1 MKKDG
6 IFETIKS
13 FIDFHSR
20 KIRLKLIFYS
30 LITGIIT
37 GVIVSSYTL
46 LLSKI
51 TVFRNYLI
59 EKNINSALPLIIIL
73 FILVAIIIQYTLNKY
88 PLISGSG
95 IPQVMGLIQKK
106 VKFNWLPELI
116 TKFFSGLLAIFIG
129 FSLGREGPSIH
140 LGSLVGQGVNEVS
153 KRTEVERKYLVTCG
167 ASAGLA
173 AAFNA
178 PLSGSIFAI
187 EELHRFFSPILL
199 ICVLIASLFAN
210 LISKLLLGSKLS
222 FESFSFISPVNFELK
237 EILLHLVLISILCFI
252 MVLLASIFN
261 YSIIKFKDT
270 YSKIKLNKYTK
281 ISITALFS
289 LLVIYFLPDISG
301 GGHHII
307 EHLLD
312 YHSTFRLLGLILV
325 GKFLFTMISYSTG
338 SPGGIFLP
346 LLVIGALIGK
356 IYGLFLVNTFN
367 FSEEYI
373 TLFVLIA
380 MTSYFTA
387 VVRTPITGI
396 ILILEMTGN
405 FSNLFSLV
413 ITATITY
420 AFSELLKH
428 NSVYEELFENMFKED
443 DDKYKLI
450 EKSEKIVTIKIP
462 VISDSKLSNKMI
474 RDIEWPPNLLIIGI
488 ERSGSSQFIPKGD
501 TVIKDSDILI
511 LLTDENTSKRY
522 MNKLS
527 ELSTENIDIYNI

>member
-6 IFETIKS
+6 IFETVKS

-30 LITGIIT
+30 LLT
-37 GVIVSSYTL
+37 GVITGTIVSAYTY

-51 TVFRNYLI
+51 TIFRNNFI
-59 EKNINSALPLIIIL
+59 GNNINLSLPLIILL
-73 FILVAIIIQYTLNKY
+73 FIVVAMIIQYTLNKY

-106 VKFNWLPELI
+106 VKFNWFPELI

-140 LGSLVGQGVNEVS
+140 LGSLVGEGVNEVS
-153 KRTEVERKYLVTCG
+153 KRTEVERKYLITCG

-178 PLSGSIFAI
+178 PLAGAIFAI
-187 EELHRFFSPILL
+187 EELHKFFSPILL
-199 ICVLIASLFAN
+199 ICVLIASLFSN
-210 LISKLLLGSKLS
+210 LVSKFLLGTKLS
-222 FESFSFISPVNFELK
+222 FESFSFISPVNFVPK
-237 EILLHLVLISILCFI
+237 EILLHLILISILSFI
-252 MVLLASIFN
+252 MVLLATIFN
-261 YSIIKFKDT
+261 YFIIKFKDT
-270 YSKIKLNKYTK
+270 YTKINLSPYTK
-281 ISITALFS
+281 MSVVS
-289 LLVIYFLPDISG
+289 LLSLLIIYFLPDITG

-312 YHSTFRLLGLILV
+312 YNSTFRLLGLVMI
-325 GKFLFTMISYSTG
+325 GKFFFTMLSYSTG
-338 SPGGIFLP
+338 APGGIFLP
-346 LLVIGALIGK
+346 LLVIGALVGK
-356 IYGLFLVNTFN
+356 IYGLFLVGTFN
-367 FSEEYI
+367 FSQEYI
-373 TLFVLIA
+373 TLFVLVA

-413 ITATITY
+413 ITAAITY

-428 NSVYEELFENMFKED
+428 NSVYEELFENMFKKQDEEAQTF
-443 DDKYKLI
+443 
-450 EKSEKIVTIKIP
+450 EKNEKIVTIKIP
-462 VISDSKLSNKMI
+462 VMSDSKLSNKMI
-474 RDIEWPPNLLIIGI
+474 RDIDWPQNLLIIGI

-501 TVIKDSDILI
+501 TVLKDSDILI

-527 ELSTENIDIYNI
+527 ELTIENIDIQNI

>member
-1 MKKDG
+1 MKKEG

-13 FIDFHSR
+13 FVDFHSR

-30 LITGIIT
+30 IITGLIT

-51 TVFRNYLI
+51 TIFRNNLI
-59 EKNINSALPLIIIL
+59 EKNINPLLPLIIIL
-73 FILVAIIIQYTLNKY
+73 FISIAIIIQYTLNKY

-140 LGSLVGQGVNEVS
+140 LGSLVGQGVNEIS
-153 KRTEVERKYLVTCG
+153 KRTEVEKKYLITCG

-178 PLSGSIFAI
+178 PLSGAIFAI
-187 EELHRFFSPILL
+187 EELHKFFSPILL

-210 LISKLLLGSKLS
+210 LISKFLLGTQLS
-222 FESFSFISPVNFELK
+222 FESFSFISPINFELK
-237 EILLHLVLISILCFI
+237 EIIIHLILISILCFVI
-252 MVLLASIFN
+252 ILLASIFN
-261 YSIIKFKDT
+261 YSIIKFKNI
-270 YSKIKLNKYTK
+270 YSNIRLSKYTK
-281 ISITALFS
+281 ISIVALFS
-289 LLVIYFLPDISG
+289 LLVVYFLPEITG

-307 EHLLD
+307 EHLLE
-312 YHSTFRLLGLILV
+312 YNSTFRLLGLILV

-338 SPGGIFLP
+338 APGGIFLP
-346 LLVIGALIGK
+346 LLVIGALVGK
-356 IYGLFLVNTFN
+356 IYGIFLVNTFN
-367 FSEEYI
+367 FTEEYM

-413 ITATITY
+413 IASTITY
-420 AFSELLKH
+420 AFTELLKH
-428 NSVYEELFENMFKED
+428 NSVYEELFENMFEKHDKEAQF
-443 DDKYKLI
+443 I
-450 EKSEKIVTIKIP
+450 EKNEKIVTIKIP

-474 RDIEWPPNLLIIGI
+474 KDIKWPQNLLIIGI
-488 ERSGSSQFIPKGD
+488 ERTGSPQFIPKGD
-501 TVIKDSDILI
+501 TVLKDSDILI
-511 LLTDENTSKRY
+511 LLTDENTSKKY

-527 ELSTENIDIYNI
+527 ELSTENIDIYSI

>member
-51 TVFRNYLI
+51 TAFRNYLI

-153 KRTEVERKYLVTCG
+153 KRTEVERKYLITCG

-210 LISKLLLGSKLS
+210 LISKLLLGTKLS

>member
-6 IFETIKS
+6 IFETVKS

-30 LITGIIT
+30 LLT
-37 GVIVSSYTL
+37 GVITGTIVSAYTY

-51 TVFRNYLI
+51 TIFRNNFI
-59 EKNINSALPLIIIL
+59 GNNINLSLPLIILL
-73 FILVAIIIQYTLNKY
+73 FIVVAMIIQYTLNKY

-106 VKFNWLPELI
+106 VKFNWFPELI

-140 LGSLVGQGVNEVS
+140 LGSLVGEGVNEVS
-153 KRTEVERKYLVTCG
+153 KRTEVERKYLITCG

-178 PLSGSIFAI
+178 PLAGAIFAI
-187 EELHRFFSPILL
+187 EELHKFFSPILL
-199 ICVLIASLFAN
+199 ICVLIASLFSN
-210 LISKLLLGSKLS
+210 LVSKFLLGTKLS
-222 FESFSFISPVNFELK
+222 FESFSFISPVNFVPK
-237 EILLHLVLISILCFI
+237 EILLHLILISILSFI
-252 MVLLASIFN
+252 MVLLATIFN
-261 YSIIKFKDT
+261 YFIIKFKDT
-270 YSKIKLNKYTK
+270 YTKINLSPYTK
-281 ISITALFS
+281 MSVVSLFS
-289 LLVIYFLPDISG
+289 LLIIYFLPDITG

-312 YHSTFRLLGLILV
+312 YNSNFRLLGLVMI
-325 GKFLFTMISYSTG
+325 GKFFFTMLSYSTG
-338 SPGGIFLP
+338 APGGIFLP
-346 LLVIGALIGK
+346 LLVIGALVGK
-356 IYGLFLVNTFN
+356 IYGLFLVGTFN
-367 FSEEYI
+367 FSQEYI
-373 TLFVLIA
+373 TLFVLVA

-413 ITATITY
+413 ITAAITY

-428 NSVYEELFENMFKED
+428 NSVYEELFENMFKKQD
-443 DDKYKLI
+443 
-450 EKSEKIVTIKIP
+450 EKAQTFEKNEKIVTIKIP
-462 VISDSKLSNKMI
+462 VMSDSKLSNKMI
-474 RDIEWPPNLLIIGI
+474 RDIDWPQNLLIIGI

-501 TVIKDSDILI
+501 TVLKDSDILI

-527 ELSTENIDIYNI
+527 ELTIENIDIQNI

>member
-1 MKKDG
+1 MKKEG

-13 FIDFHSR
+13 FVDFHSR

-30 LITGIIT
+30 IITGLIT

-46 LLSKI
+46 LLSKSTI
-51 TVFRNYLI
+51 FRNNLI
-59 EKNINSALPLIIIL
+59 EKNINPLLPLIIIL
-73 FILVAIIIQYTLNKY
+73 FISIAIIIQYTLNKY

-140 LGSLVGQGVNEVS
+140 LGSLVGQGVNEIS
-153 KRTEVERKYLVTCG
+153 KRTEVEKKYLITCG

-178 PLSGSIFAI
+178 PLSGAIFAI
-187 EELHRFFSPILL
+187 EELHKFFSPILL

-210 LISKLLLGSKLS
+210 LISKFLLGTQLS
-222 FESFSFISPVNFELK
+222 FESFSFISPINFELK
-237 EILLHLVLISILCFI
+237 EIIIHLILISILCFVI
-252 MVLLASIFN
+252 ILLASIFN
-261 YSIIKFKDT
+261 YSIIKFKDI
-270 YSKIKLNKYTK
+270 YSNIRLSKYTK
-281 ISITALFS
+281 ISIVALFS
-289 LLVIYFLPDISG
+289 LLVVYFLPEITG

-307 EHLLD
+307 EHLLE
-312 YHSTFRLLGLILV
+312 YNSTFRLLGLILV

-338 SPGGIFLP
+338 APGGIFLP
-346 LLVIGALIGK
+346 LLVIGALVGK
-356 IYGLFLVNTFN
+356 IYGIFLVNTFN
-367 FSEEYI
+367 FTEEYM

-413 ITATITY
+413 IASTITY
-420 AFSELLKH
+420 AFTELLKH
-428 NSVYEELFENMFKED
+428 NSVYEELFENMFEKHDKEAQF
-443 DDKYKLI
+443 I
-450 EKSEKIVTIKIP
+450 EKNEKIVTIKIP

-474 RDIEWPPNLLIIGI
+474 KDIKWPQNLLIIGI
-488 ERSGSSQFIPKGD
+488 ERTGSPQFIPKGD
-501 TVIKDSDILI
+501 TVLKDSDILI
-511 LLTDENTSKRY
+511 LLTDENTSKKY

-527 ELSTENIDIYNI
+527 ELSTENIDIYSI

>member
-30 LITGIIT
+30 LLTGIIT
-37 GVIVSSYTL
+37 GVVVSAYTL
-46 LLSKI
+46 LLGKI
-51 TVFRNYLI
+51 TLFRNSLI
-59 EKNINSALPLIIIL
+59 GEHINLRLPLIMVGFVVI
-73 FILVAIIIQYTLNKY
+73 ACIIQFTLNKY

-106 VKFNWLPELI
+106 VKFNWFPELF

-140 LGSLVGQGVNEVS
+140 LGSLIGEGVNEIS
-153 KRTEVERKYLVTCG
+153 QRTEVEKKYLITCG

-178 PLSGSIFAI
+178 PLAGAIFAI
-187 EELHRFFSPILL
+187 EELHKFFSPILL
-199 ICVLIASLFAN
+199 ICVLIASLFSN
-210 LISKLLLGSKLS
+210 LVSKFILGTKLS

-237 EILLHLVLISILCFI
+237 EILLHLILVSILSFI
-252 MVLLASIFN
+252 MVLLASVFN
-261 YSIIKFKDT
+261 YYIIKFKDV
-270 YSKIKLNKYTK
+270 YSSIKLSGYTK
-281 ISITALFS
+281 LSIVALFS
-289 LLVIYFLPDISG
+289 LLVIYFLPDITG

-312 YHSTFRLLGLILV
+312 YTTTFRLLGVILV
-325 GKFLFTMISYSTG
+325 GKFFFTMLSYSTG
-338 SPGGIFLP
+338 APGGIFLP
-346 LLVIGALIGK
+346 LLVIGALVGK

-396 ILILEMTGN
+396 ILILEMSGN

-413 ITATITY
+413 ITAAVTY

-428 NSVYEELFENMFKED
+428 NSVYEELFENMFKKHDEEAQH
-443 DDKYKLI
+443 L
-450 EKSEKIVTIKIP
+450 EKNEKIVTIKIP
-462 VISDSKLSNKMI
+462 VMSDSSLSNKMI
-474 RDIEWPPNLLIIGI
+474 RDIEWPQNLLIIGI
-488 ERSGSSQFIPKGD
+488 ERAGSSQFIPKGD
-501 TVIKDSDILI
+501 TILKDSDILI

-522 MNKLS
+522 MSKLS
-527 ELSTENIDIYNI
+527 EMTTENIDIHSI